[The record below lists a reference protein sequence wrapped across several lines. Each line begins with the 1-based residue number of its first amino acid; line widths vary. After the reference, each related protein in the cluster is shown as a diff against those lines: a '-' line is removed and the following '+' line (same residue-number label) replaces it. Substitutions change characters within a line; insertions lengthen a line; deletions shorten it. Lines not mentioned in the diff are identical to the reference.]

1 MTVSVLA
8 GGLCSTVQDLGR
20 VGYGAIGVGRAG
32 ALDQDA
38 LCLANSLVG
47 NAPGAAGM
55 EITLAGPR
63 LKFETGA
70 AFALCGA
77 PFDIRLDG
85 RSLEAWR
92 SHRAFAG
99 SVLEFTQARSGARAW
114 LALAGGIDL
123 PCVLGSRST
132 DLNAGLGPL
141 PRTLNPGDR
150 LPLGAPSDRLKENAP
165 RWSLDPRP
173 WFATA
178 DASPLRLLPGRDLP
192 QLEQRSLDVLCR
204 QPFRISATSNRVAL
218 RLDGDPLQFRHS
230 LECVSEPLVEG
241 VVQLPP
247 DGRPMILLG
256 EHPVSGGYPCIGIIA
271 AVDHARLAQ
280 ARPGAA
286 VRFTLIS
293 AAEAHRLREERQRAR
308 NELMAHIRRRLEQA

>member
-8 GGLCSTVQDLGR
+8 AGLCSSVQDLGR

-32 ALDQDA
+32 ALDPDA
-38 LCLANSLVG
+38 LSLANSLVG
-47 NAPGAAGM
+47 NPPGAAGL

-63 LKFETGA
+63 LKFETDV

-77 PFDIRLDG
+77 PFDTRLDG

-92 SHRAFAG
+92 SHRALAG
-99 SVLEFTQARSGARAW
+99 SVLEFSHARTGTRAW
-114 LALAGGIDL
+114 LAMAGGIDL

-132 DLNAGLGPL
+132 DLNARLGPL
-141 PRTLNPGDR
+141 PRTLNAGDR
-150 LPLGAPSDRLKENAP
+150 LPVGAPSDRLPRDAP

-173 WFATA
+173 WFGTA
-178 DASPLRLLPGRDLP
+178 DASPLRLLPGRDLSR
-192 QLEQRSLDVLCR
+192 LEQQSLEVLCR
-204 QPFRISATSNRVAL
+204 QPFRISATSDRVAL
-218 RLDGDPLQFRHS
+218 RLDGGPLRFRHS

-247 DGRPMILLG
+247 DGRPIILLG

-271 AVDHARLAQ
+271 AADHARLAQ

-293 AAEAHRLREERQRAR
+293 ATEARRLLEERRRAR
-308 NELMAHIRRRLEQA
+308 SELMAHVRRRLEHT